1 MKCPPASP
9 VETERLAALSEYE
22 LGDNAPLPSLD
33 PVVRIAARMFDMPVA
48 AVNMIGSDHV
58 FFAAAT
64 GFDGTANVDMSR
76 DASFCAHAILQDKV
90 MIVPDA
96 TLDARF
102 HDNPLVTGPT
112 HVRFYAGVPILSAQ
126 GYPLGALCVIDTKP
140 NPDFSSEDAERLRE
154 LARMATDRLELRRI
168 ELCSERVPLPA
179 YEPEW
184 RSPTAMIRF
193 DSRGLILDWNESAAA
208 LYGYDVAEGLG
219 RPMEMLT
226 PERGRKA
233 QRELIALAAAAG
245 SVEGI
250 QVPSEVRGL
259 RRDGTEFL
267 LGFSLFCWREQ
278 GKLIFN
284 AHFQDLS
291 SLRHEKELLRQLAN
305 TDVLTGAAN
314 RTHFYRHT
322 QASLVDARPA
332 AVIMIDLDGFK
343 DINGTLGHPVGDIVL
358 REVAQRLQKLARPE
372 DTVAR
377 MGADEFALLLPGV
390 TDAEEARRFAQTVAQ
405 AIAQPVVADGLDV
418 MHITACCG
426 VALAPRHAQEALELI
441 GDADL
446 ALIKAKRAGRNQIF
460 MFAMALRME
469 VVTRRLYSMEL
480 QRAVNDGEF
489 VLFYQPQIDLA
500 TNALIGAE
508 ALIRWRHPRRGLL
521 SPATFLPS
529 LELGPL
535 APTVGAWILEE
546 ACAQAALWRRS
557 GAPDLQIGVNLFG
570 AQFRIG
576 QLGETIQAAL
586 RRHGLPP
593 QALELEVTENI
604 VLDDDVVLAS
614 LQRLREIGIGIAFDD
629 FGTGYAS
636 LSLLKRYPLSRIKVD
651 RSFVMGMVQSDQD
664 ASVVRAI
671 IDMARSF
678 DLQTI
683 AEGVETAEQLDKLR
697 RFGCRQ
703 GQGYLFGRPMPAWEF
718 SQAFGLD
725 TSWLDQRRA

>member
-22 LGDNAPLPSLD
+22 LGKNAPLPSLD
-33 PVVRIAARMFDMPVA
+33 PVVRIAARMFGMPVA

-64 GFDGTANVDMSR
+64 GFDGADVDMSR

-102 HDNPLVTGPT
+102 HDNPLVSGPT

-140 NPDFSSEDAERLRE
+140 NPDFSAQDAQRLRE
-154 LARMATDRLELRRI
+154 LASMATDRLELRRI
-168 ELCSERVPLPA
+168 ELSSERVAVPA
-179 YEPEW
+179 HDPEW
-184 RSPTAMIRF
+184 QAPTAMIRF
-193 DSRGLILDWNESAAA
+193 DSRGIILDWNESAAA
-208 LYGYDVAEGLG
+208 LYGYDLAEGPG
-219 RPMEMLT
+219 RPLEMLA
-226 PERGRKA
+226 PERGRNA

-245 SVEGI
+245 SLEGI
-250 QVPSEVRGL
+250 PVPSEVRGL
-259 RRDGTEFL
+259 RRDGTEFP
-267 LGFSLFCWREQ
+267 LGFSLFCWREE
-278 GKLIFN
+278 GRLIFN

-291 SLRHEKELLRQLAN
+291 ALRHEKELLRQLAN
-305 TDVLTGAAN
+305 TDVLTGVAN
-314 RTHFYRHT
+314 RTHFYRRA
-322 QASLVDARPA
+322 QAAVVDARPA
-332 AVIMIDLDGFK
+332 AVIMVDLDGFK
-343 DINGTLGHPVGDIVL
+343 DINDTLGHPAGDTVL
-358 REVAQRLQKLARPE
+358 REVAQRLLQLVQPQ

-390 TDAEEARRFAQTVAQ
+390 TDVDEARRIAQAAAQ
-405 AIAQPVVADGLDV
+405 AIARPVVADGLDV

-446 ALIKAKRAGRNQIF
+446 ALIKAKRSGRGQTF

-489 VLFYQPQIDLA
+489 ILFYQPQVDLA
-500 TNALIGAE
+500 TNELIGAE

-529 LELGPL
+529 LECGPL

-557 GAPDLQIGVNLFG
+557 AAPQFQIGVNLFS
-570 AQFRIG
+570 AQFRVGHID
-576 QLGETIQAAL
+576 ETILAVL

-614 LQRLREIGIGIAFDD
+614 LQRLRGLGIGIAFDD

-636 LSLLKRYPLSRIKVD
+636 LSLLKRYPLSRIKID

-683 AEGVETAEQLDKLR
+683 AEGVETQEQLDNLR
-697 RFGCRQ
+697 RLGCGQ
-703 GQGYLFGRPMPAWEF
+703 GQGYLLGKPMPAWEF
-718 SQAFGLD
+718 GQTFGLD
-725 TSWLDQRRA
+725 ASWLNQKRA

>member
-9 VETERLAALSEYE
+9 VEAERLAAFSEYE
-22 LGDNAPLPSLD
+22 LSSGSSLPSLD
-33 PVVRIAARMFDMPVA
+33 PVVRIAARMFDMPIA
-48 AVNMIGSDHV
+48 AVNMIGNDHV
-58 FFAAAT
+58 FFVAET
-64 GFDGTANVDMSR
+64 GLDGASVDMGR
-76 DASFCAHAILQDKV
+76 NVSFCAHAILQDEV
-90 MIVPDA
+90 MVVPDA

-102 HDNPLVTGPT
+102 NDNPLVTGST
-112 HVRFYAGVPILSAQ
+112 HVRLYAGVTILSAQ
-126 GYPLGALCVIDTKP
+126 GYPLGALCVIDTEP
-140 NPDFSSEDAERLRE
+140 NPDFSDDDAQRLRE

-168 ELCSERVPLPA
+168 ELSSERIPPPA
-179 YEPEW
+179 GDPEW

-193 DSRGLILDWNESAAA
+193 DSRGVILDWNESAAA
-208 LYGYDVAEGLG
+208 LYGYEVAEGPGL
-219 RPMEMLT
+219 PMEELT

-233 QRELIALAAAAG
+233 QRELIARAVATG
-245 SVEGI
+245 SIEGLR
-250 QVPSEVRGL
+250 VPPEVRGV

-267 LGFSLFCWREQ
+267 LGFSLFCWREE
-278 GKLIFN
+278 GRLIFN

-291 SLRHEKELLRQLAN
+291 ALRHEKDLLRRMAN

-322 QASLVDARPA
+322 QAALTGAHPA

-343 DINGTLGHPVGDIVL
+343 DINDTLGHAAGDIVL
-358 REVAQRLQKLARPE
+358 GEVALRLKALVRPE

-377 MGADEFALLLPGV
+377 VGADEFALLLPGV
-390 TDAEEARRFAQTVAQ
+390 TDAEAARRVAQ
-405 AIAQPVVADGLDV
+405 AAARAVSQPVVADGLDV
-418 MHITACCG
+418 MHVTACCG
-426 VALAPRHAQEALELI
+426 VALAPQHAQEAVELI
-441 GDADL
+441 GDADM
-446 ALIKAKRAGRNQIF
+446 ALVKAKQSGRGQIF
-460 MFAMALRME
+460 MFTIALRME

-489 VLFYQPQIDLA
+489 VLFYQPQLDLG
-500 TNALIGAE
+500 TNTLIGAE

-529 LELGPL
+529 LECGPL
-535 APTVGAWILEE
+535 AQTVGGWILEE

-557 GAPDLQIGVNLFG
+557 GAPEFQMGVNLFG
-570 AQFRIG
+570 AQFRVG
-576 QLGETIQAAL
+576 QIDQAIQAVL
-586 RRHGLPP
+586 SRHGLPP

-604 VLDDDVVLAS
+604 VLDDDVVLDS
-614 LQRLREIGIGIAFDD
+614 LQRLRDIGLGIAFDD

-636 LSLLKRYPLSRIKVD
+636 LSLLKRYPLTRIKID
-651 RSFVMGMVQSDQD
+651 RSFVMGMVQSDRD

-697 RFGCRQ
+697 RLGCSQ
-703 GQGYLFGRPMPAWEF
+703 GQGYLFGKPMPAWEF

-725 TSWLDQRRA
+725 ASWLRQKRA

>member
-1 MKCPPASP
+1 MKCPPVSP
-9 VETERLAALSEYE
+9 MEAERLAALSEYE
-22 LGDNAPLPSLD
+22 LGGDCLLPSLD
-33 PVVRIAARMFDMPVA
+33 PVVRIAARMFGVQIA
-48 AVNMIGSDHV
+48 AVNMIGSDQV
-58 FFAAAT
+58 FFAAET
-64 GFDGTANVDMSR
+64 GFDNSDVDMDR
-76 DASFCAHAILQDKV
+76 NVSFCAHAILQNEV
-90 MIVPDA
+90 MVVPDA

-102 HDNPLVTGPT
+102 HDNPLVTGST

-140 NPDFSSEDAERLRE
+140 NPDFSAEDAQRLSE

-168 ELCSERVPLPA
+168 ELAAERVPLPVD
-179 YEPEW
+179 EPEW
-184 RSPTAMIRF
+184 QSPTAMIRF
-193 DSRGLILDWNESAAA
+193 DSRGIILDWNKNAAA
-208 LYGYDVAEGLG
+208 LYGYDVAEGPG
-219 RPMEMLT
+219 RAMEMLT

-233 QRELIALAAAAG
+233 QRDLIALAAAAG

-250 QVPSEVRGL
+250 PVPSEVRGL
-259 RRDGTEFL
+259 RRDGTEFP
-267 LGFSLFCWREQ
+267 LGFSLFCWREE
-278 GKLIFN
+278 GELIFN

-291 SLRHEKELLRQLAN
+291 ELRHEKELLRQLAN

-314 RTHFYRHT
+314 RSHFYRRVE
-322 QASLVDARPA
+322 AALVDARPA
-332 AVIMIDLDGFK
+332 VVIMIDLDGFK
-343 DINGTLGHPVGDIVL
+343 DINDTLGHPVGDIVL
-358 REVAQRLQKLARPE
+358 SEVAQRLKKLVRPE

-377 MGADEFALLLPGV
+377 MGADEFALLLPG
-390 TDAEEARRFAQTVAQ
+390 TGDLDSARRVAQAAVQ
-405 AIAQPVVADGLDV
+405 AIAQPVAADGLDV
-418 MHITACCG
+418 MHVTACCG

-446 ALIKAKRAGRNQIF
+446 ALIKAKRAGRGQMA

-489 VLFYQPQIDLA
+489 VLFYQPQIDLT

-521 SPATFLPS
+521 APATFLPS
-529 LELGPL
+529 LERGPL

-557 GAPDLQIGVNLFG
+557 GAPEFQIGVNLFG
-570 AQFRIG
+570 AQFRVGHLNEAI
-576 QLGETIQAAL
+576 LAVL
-586 RRHGLPP
+586 KRHGLPP

-604 VLDDDVVLAS
+604 VLDDDVVLAAIK
-614 LQRLREIGIGIAFDD
+614 RLHQLGVGIAFDD

-636 LSLLKRYPLSRIKVD
+636 LSLLKRYPLSRIKID
-651 RSFVMGMVQSDQD
+651 RSFVMGMAQSRQD

-678 DLQTI
+678 DLRTI
-683 AEGVETAEQLDKLR
+683 AEGVETTEQLDGLR
-697 RFGCRQ
+697 ALGCSD
-703 GQGYLFGRPMPAWEF
+703 GQGYLFGKPMPAWEF
-718 SQAFGLD
+718 SQVFGLQPL
-725 TSWLDQRRA
+725 WPAQMRA

>member
-1 MKCPPASP
+1 MEA
-9 VETERLAALSEYE
+9 ERLAALSEYE
-22 LGDNAPLPSLD
+22 LGGNSLLPSLD
-33 PVVRIAARMFDMPVA
+33 PVVRIAARMFGVPVA
-48 AVNMIGSDHV
+48 AVNMVGSDHV

-64 GFDGTANVDMSR
+64 GFEGADVDMDR
-76 DASFCAHAILQDKV
+76 NVSFCAHAILQDEV
-90 MIVPDA
+90 MVVPDA

-102 HDNPLVTGPT
+102 HDNPLVTGST
-112 HVRFYAGVPILSAQ
+112 HVRFYAGVPILSAR

-140 NPDFSSEDAERLRE
+140 NPDFSAEDAQRLLE

-168 ELCSERVPLPA
+168 ELAAERTPPPA
-179 YEPEW
+179 DEPEW
-184 RSPTAMIRF
+184 QSPTAMIRF
-193 DSRGLILDWNESAAA
+193 DSHGIILDWNKSAAA
-208 LYGYDVAEGLG
+208 LYGYDVAEGPG
-219 RPMEMLT
+219 RAMEMLT

-233 QRELIALAAAAG
+233 QRDLIARAAAAG
-245 SVEGI
+245 SIEGI
-250 QVPSEVRGL
+250 RVPPEVRGL
-259 RRDGTEFL
+259 RRDGTEFP
-267 LGFSLFCWREQ
+267 LGFSLFCWREE
-278 GKLIFN
+278 GELIFN

-291 SLRHEKELLRQLAN
+291 ELRHEKEMLRQLAN

-314 RTHFYRHT
+314 RSHFYRHVE
-322 QASLVDARPA
+322 AALVDARPA

-343 DINGTLGHPVGDIVL
+343 DINDTLGHPVGDIVL
-358 REVAQRLQKLARPE
+358 SEVAQRLRNLVRPE

-377 MGADEFALLLPGV
+377 MGADEFALLLPGMADL
-390 TDAEEARRFAQTVAQ
+390 DAAQRVAQAAVQ

-418 MHITACCG
+418 MHVTACCG

-446 ALIKAKRAGRNQIF
+446 ALIKAKRAGRSQVA

-521 SPATFLPS
+521 APATFLPS
-529 LELGPL
+529 LERGPL

-557 GAPDLQIGVNLFG
+557 GAPEFQIGVNLFG
-570 AQFRIG
+570 AQFRVGHI
-576 QLGETIQAAL
+576 GETILAVL
-586 RRHGLPP
+586 KRHGLPP

-604 VLDDDVVLAS
+604 VLDDDVVLAAIK
-614 LQRLREIGIGIAFDD
+614 RLRELGVGIAFDD

-636 LSLLKRYPLSRIKVD
+636 LSLLKRYPLSRIKID
-651 RSFVMGMVQSDQD
+651 RSFVMGMAQSRQD

-671 IDMARSF
+671 VDMARSF
-678 DLQTI
+678 DLRTI
-683 AEGVETAEQLDKLR
+683 AEGVETKEQLDGLR
-697 RFGCRQ
+697 ALGCSD
-703 GQGYLFGRPMPAWEF
+703 GQGYLFGKPMPAWEF
-718 SQAFGLD
+718 SQVFGLE
-725 TSWLDQRRA
+725 TPWPVQMRA